1 MHDALGHLATLRR
14 PRILMRA
21 ARFAAETYRRDE
33 ALPRLL
39 HLDTPPRTA
48 EALMRLIG
56 RGAELEAARQA
67 GLATYAMQR
76 HVDVLGAI
84 VGEARL
90 SRAARVAED
99 ATPQTK
105 ASGIEAFL
113 PST

>member
-21 ARFAAETYRRDE
+21 ARFAAEHYRRED

-56 RGAELEAARQA
+56 READLEAARQA
-67 GLATYAMQR
+67 GLATYSMQR

-90 SRAARVAED
+90 TRAARAAD
-99 ATPQTK
+99 AASAQTK
-105 ASGIEAFL
+105 ESGIAAFL
-113 PST
+113 PAT